1 MEHHFVFVIH
11 VSNSCIQALAFSHSP
26 GAAAIG
32 TVLSEKAKPQLQR
45 FHHLRPCQCKDTKE
59 THLQLMFKFTVEMTL
74 NHLRSE
80 GVPQVTPK
88 AGLLRAGMQGAV

>member
-1 MEHHFVFVIH
+1 M
-11 VSNSCIQALAFSHSP
+11 
-26 GAAAIG
+26 
-32 TVLSEKAKPQLQR
+32 SEKAKPQLQR

-80 GVPQVTPK
+80 GVPQVAPK
-88 AGLLRAGMQGAV
+88 AGLLRAGMQGAVQADPVLPALDGESLRSLIGTAEKNGK